1 MSANQMSRKQAG
13 SGMKIAKKGPKRNV
27 YKEQPGGKPAPP
39 DKSMPK
45 DRQPVK

>member
-1 MSANQMSRKQAG
+1 MSANQTSRKQPG
-13 SGMKIAKKGPKRNV
+13 TGMKVGKKGPKRNV
-27 YKEQPGGKPAPP
+27 YKEPIERKPMPQ

>member
-1 MSANQMSRKQAG
+1 MSANQTSRKQ
-13 SGMKIAKKGPKRNV
+13 SGLGKKIAKKGPKRNV
-27 YKEQPGGKPAPP
+27 YRDPIGSKPMPP

>member
-1 MSANQMSRKQAG
+1 MSANQTSRKQAG

-27 YKEQPGGKPAPP
+27 YKEPVARKPMPQ